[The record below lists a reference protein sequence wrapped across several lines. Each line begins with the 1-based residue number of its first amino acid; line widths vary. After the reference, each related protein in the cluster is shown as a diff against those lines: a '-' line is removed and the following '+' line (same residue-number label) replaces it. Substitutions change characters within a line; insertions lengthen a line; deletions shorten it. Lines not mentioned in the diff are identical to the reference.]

1 MRREDDRLRLR
12 REIRAMEFPTEKLI
26 PREMIKM
33 QAICAQGHE
42 AELGDVPLDEDVRW
56 ECPTCQAIQVLP
68 ATSTEAPDDVRFITD
83 GDTGSSQE
91 G

>member
-1 MRREDDRLRLR
+1 MRREDIRLQRR
-12 REIRAMEFPTEKLI
+12 REIRAMEYVPPAPLQ
-26 PREMIKM
+26 EMIKM

-42 AELGDVPLDEDVRW
+42 AELGDVPLGEDVRW
-56 ECPTCQAIQVLP
+56 ECPTCQSIQVLP

-91 G
+91 D